1 MTMLSFLNKYKWYRD
16 ADRRWHLNELDK
28 QLDIVSLPLCEKF
41 KDGNDCSL
49 GCPLLIEGKCAKEVI
64 KEYTEHERNDINE
77 YYGI

>member
-16 ADRRWHLNELDK
+16 ADKRWHLNELDK

-41 KDGNDCSL
+41 KDGNSCSL

-64 KEYTEHERNDINE
+64 KEYTEHERDEIND
-77 YYGI
+77 YYNI